1 MKDDVLRELYDNT
14 LSTDPDSLRNL
25 DEYREAKK
33 YLDEFLNK
41 MLLKKYETVDD
52 LYDDI
57 SSAFAGVRYCENRE
71 NFILGWKLGAKFAIA
86 SLTDE

>member
-1 MKDDVLRELYDNT
+1 MKDNVLRELYANT

-52 LYDDI
+52 LYEDI
-57 SSAFAGVRYCENRE
+57 SSAFSDVRYCENRE
-71 NFILGWKLGAKFAIA
+71 TFILGWKLGAKFAIA

>member
-1 MKDDVLRELYDNT
+1 MIDDVLRELYDNT

-52 LYDDI
+52 LYEDI
-57 SSAFAGVRYCENRE
+57 SSAFSDVRYCENRE